1 MVIDDA
7 TVDLVK
13 QALLIA
19 LKIMAPILIAG
30 IVIGLVI
37 AILQSV
43 TSIQEQ
49 TLTLVPKIFVMVI
62 VAVILLPWIVVR
74 IGDFAVEMFQLR

>member
-1 MVIDDA
+1 MEIDAA

-19 LKIMAPILIAG
+19 LKIATPVLLSGIL
-30 IVIGLVI
+30 IGLVI

-49 TLTLVPKIFVMVI
+49 SLTLVPKIFAMTL
-62 VAVILLPWIVVR
+62 VAAALLPWI
-74 IGDFAVEMFQLR
+74 IGRLADFSAEMFKLF

>member
-1 MVIDDA
+1 MDIDAA
-7 TVDLVK
+7 TVDIVK

-19 LKIMAPILIAG
+19 LKIAAPILLAG
-30 IVIGLVI
+30 ILIGLVI

-49 TLTLVPKIFVMVI
+49 SITLVPKIFVMTI
-62 VAVILLPWIVVR
+62 VAAALLPWIVLR
-74 IGDFAVEMFQLR
+74 IADFAVEMFRLY

>member
-1 MVIDDA
+1 MDIDAA

-19 LKIMAPILIAG
+19 LKIAAPILLAG

-49 TLTLVPKIFVMVI
+49 SITLVPKIFVMTV
-62 VAVILLPWIVVR
+62 VATALLPWIVLR
-74 IGDFAVEMFQLR
+74 IADFAVEMFRLY

>member
-1 MVIDDA
+1 MDIDAA

-19 LKIMAPILIAG
+19 LKIAAPILLAG
-30 IVIGLVI
+30 ILIGLVI

-49 TLTLVPKIFVMVI
+49 SITLVPKIFVMTV
-62 VAVILLPWIVVR
+62 VAAALLPWIVLR
-74 IGDFAVEMFQLR
+74 IADFAVEMFRLY